1 MKGYDGL
8 DLVFGDG
15 NGRDPLEGLLS
26 GLSHTPEAAG
36 HAFDAKS
43 DLDHMLGTTRYTDRE
58 AFLGPALEAAATGAA
73 AGENTHAAPPHS
85 EQQVKTMANITAAV
99 AQPEGGADLAT
110 FGMGESFGHMAAAY
124 MPEIS
129 LEMAG
134 KGAESI
140 FITDSAA
147 PDGLSKGDV
156 TRFLYEVAR
165 DDNGRAA
172 IIYGESIYTSSL
184 LEAHIADP
192 SLYDGDTSDAVRTVA
207 ENAGTIEG
215 IVGHSVAEA
224 GIKASTEAEKD
235 YNDALKK
242 QGDFFKAALSA
253 GVAVGSVALVPT
265 APAGALTGAVA
276 GGFFSEV
283 SGMAVDRLVEGREI
297 DGVLD
302 EALYRTGRELN
313 KAEESS
319 LQQTQWSAADSID
332 AHKSDL
338 KVDATENL
346 TREANHRGW
355 VRSDSILEDIH
366 ARPSA

>member
-1 MKGYDGL
+1 M
-8 DLVFGDG
+8 
-15 NGRDPLEGLLS
+15 
-26 GLSHTPEAAG
+26 
-36 HAFDAKS
+36 
-43 DLDHMLGTTRYTDRE
+43 
-58 AFLGPALEAAATGAA
+58 
-73 AGENTHAAPPHS
+73 
-85 EQQVKTMANITAAV
+85 
-99 AQPEGGADLAT
+99 
-110 FGMGESFGHMAAAY
+110 
-124 MPEIS
+124 
-129 LEMAG
+129 
-134 KGAESI
+134 
-140 FITDSAA
+140 
-147 PDGLSKGDV
+147 
-156 TRFLYEVAR
+156 
-165 DDNGRAA
+165 
-172 IIYGESIYTSSL
+172 
-184 LEAHIADP
+184 
-192 SLYDGDTSDAVRTVA
+192 
-207 ENAGTIEG
+207 
-215 IVGHSVAEA
+215 AEA

>member
-1 MKGYDGL
+1 
-8 DLVFGDG
+8 
-15 NGRDPLEGLLS
+15 
-26 GLSHTPEAAG
+26 
-36 HAFDAKS
+36 
-43 DLDHMLGTTRYTDRE
+43 MLGTTRYTDRE

-147 PDGLSKGDV
+147 PDGLNKGDV

-207 ENAGTIEG
+207 ETLE
-215 IVGHSVAEA
+215 
-224 GIKASTEAEKD
+224 
-235 YNDALKK
+235 L
-242 QGDFFKAALSA
+242 L
-253 GVAVGSVALVPT
+253 
-265 APAGALTGAVA
+265 
-276 GGFFSEV
+276 
-283 SGMAVDRLVEGREI
+283 
-297 DGVLD
+297 
-302 EALYRTGRELN
+302 REL
-313 KAEESS
+313 
-319 LQQTQWSAADSID
+319 
-332 AHKSDL
+332 
-338 KVDATENL
+338 
-346 TREANHRGW
+346 
-355 VRSDSILEDIH
+355 
-366 ARPSA
+366 